1 MNDYVYYNNDDHH
14 DAFRFSGQQ
23 FTKTF
28 IKVIIKLNIFKK
40 NLYILLKTNRLN
52 KTA

>member
-1 MNDYVYYNNDDHH
+1 MALPPSLSKDGMNDYVYYNNDDHH

-28 IKVIIKLNIFKK
+28 IKVIIKQNI
-40 NLYILLKTNRLN
+40 
-52 KTA
+52 